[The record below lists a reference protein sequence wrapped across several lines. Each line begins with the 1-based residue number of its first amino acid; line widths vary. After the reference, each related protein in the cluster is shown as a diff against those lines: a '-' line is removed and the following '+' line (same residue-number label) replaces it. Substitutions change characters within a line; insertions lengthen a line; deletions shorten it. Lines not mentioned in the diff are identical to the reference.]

1 MNSIVTHDEFE
12 LFRDLIYRKAG
23 IRLKDS
29 RKFLVANRLRK
40 RMDAYG
46 LSCYYQYYKLL
57 TKAPDGRNEMQKFI
71 NALTTNETYFFRHP
85 EQFNCL
91 TDVLIPEILA
101 RKPAGSA
108 VRIWSAACAS
118 GEEAYSIAI
127 QVREHRHSSAPGVCE
142 ILGSDINLEMIEK
155 AGAASYN
162 AYATSRMQSDLLD
175 RYFIRELDHEV
186 YHLGQNIRKM
196 VRFYQA
202 NLLDPFPFG
211 PFDVIFCRNVL
222 IYFDQET
229 RDRVISNLH
238 RSLKPGGYL
247 FTGYAESLV
256 NSGHPFRYLKPTL
269 YQKSKETATVVRH
282 GQTRRS
288 LVEAG

>member
-1 MNSIVTHDEFE
+1 MDGIVTYDEFE
-12 LFRDLIYRKAG
+12 LFRDLIYQKAG

-29 RKFLVANRLRK
+29 RKFLVATRLRK
-40 RMDAYG
+40 RMDAHG
-46 LSCYYQYYKLL
+46 LNCYYQYYKLL

-91 TDVLIPEILA
+91 TGVLIPEILG
-101 RKPAGSA
+101 RKPAASA

-127 QVREHRHSSAPGVCE
+127 QMRENRTTPASSAFE
-142 ILGSDINLEMIEK
+142 IIGSDINLDMIER
-155 AGAASYN
+155 ANAATYN
-162 AYATSRMQSDLLD
+162 AYATSKMNPVLLE

-186 YHLGQNIRKM
+186 YHLCQGVRKM
-196 VRFYQA
+196 VRFVQA

-211 PFDVIFCRNVL
+211 QFDVIFCRNVL

-229 RDRVISNLH
+229 RERVLSNLH
-238 RSLKPGGYL
+238 GSLKPGGYL
-247 FTGYAESLV
+247 ITGYAESIM
-256 NSGHPFRYLKPTL
+256 NSGHPFKYLKPTL
-269 YQKSKETATVVRH
+269 YQKSEGNGTVAR
-282 GQTRRS
+282 QNQARRPV
-288 LVEAG
+288 LEVG